1 MESVVETAR
10 DTSRVLVVDDEPCIR
25 DALSAALSTE
35 GYAVRTAG
43 EGGEAL
49 ASFDE
54 WQPQLVITDLR
65 MASMDGIE
73 LCRRIRAESMVPI
86 IDTETTEQAI
96 RKMFH
101 KFPPEVLAR

>member
-49 ASFDE
+49 ASFDSS
-54 WQPQLVITDLR
+54 
-65 MASMDGIE
+65 ASSS
-73 LCRRIRAESMVPI
+73 RTIRPSPA
-86 IDTETTEQAI
+86 T
-96 RKMFH
+96 
-101 KFPPEVLAR
+101 